1 MTAQRPQR
9 VIAKFGTNLL
19 TAGGDRLD
27 ALVLEDLVRQVAELR
42 AGSAE
47 VAIVTSGAV
56 AAGRARVGARSDQT
70 SIGQRQALAAIG
82 QAHLVERYDQLLQR
96 HDLTAAQAL
105 ITRADVAERLGYLNV
120 RNTLLRLL
128 RFGVVPIINENDV
141 VADEELRGGSFGE
154 NDALSA
160 LVANLIDADL
170 LILLSDVDGVYDRDP
185 RIHADATLLRELPRP
200 GDMLAIAGAVGERG
214 RGGMRAKLEAA
225 QLAASS
231 GTTVVI
237 ANGREP
243 DAIVRI
249 AGGEQIGTCV
259 PAAAS
264 VRESRKRWLLAGLG
278 DGGALVLDAGAAPRH
293 QRSRPQPPARR
304 HRRRPRPLR
313 ARRHR
318 RPARSRGRADRRRP
332 QQLRRRRHRAHPRP
346 ELNHDRSHA
355 RLRLRQR
362 GRPPQ
367 QPRALLI
374 LPACGM
380 LPRRRPRYR
389 WRVPDRRIR
398 SPHA

>member
-19 TAGGDRLD
+19 TGGGDRLD
-27 ALVLEDLVRQVAELR
+27 TLVLEDLVRQVAELR

-185 RIHADATLLRELPRP
+185 RIHADATLIRELPRP
-200 GDMLAIAGAVGERG
+200 GDMLAIAGAVGEQG

-249 AGGEQIGTCV
+249 ARGEQIGTCV

-264 VRESRKRWLLAGLG
+264 VRESRKRWLLSGLG
-278 DGGALVLDAGAAPRH
+278 DGGALVLDAGAARAISA
-293 QRSRPQPPARR
+293 QGRS
-304 HRRRPRPLR
+304 L
-313 ARRHR
+313 
-318 RPARSRGRADRRRP
+318 
-332 QQLRRRRHRAHPRP
+332 
-346 ELNHDRSHA
+346 
-355 RLRLRQR
+355 
-362 GRPPQ
+362 
-367 QPRALLI
+367 
-374 LPACGM
+374 LPAGIVAVHGRFERGDIVA
-380 LPRRRPRYR
+380 LRD
-389 WRVPDRRIR
+389 PDGAQIGVGLSNYSAADIERIR
-398 SPHA
+398 GQSSTMIEATLGYDYGSEVVHRNNLALS

>member
-19 TAGGDRLD
+19 TGGGDRLD
-27 ALVLEDLVRQVAELR
+27 TLVLEDLVRQVAELR

-170 LILLSDVDGVYDRDP
+170 LILLRSTP
-185 RIHADATLLRELPRP
+185 T
-200 GDMLAIAGAVGERG
+200 
-214 RGGMRAKLEAA
+214 
-225 QLAASS
+225 AS
-231 GTTVVI
+231 
-237 ANGREP
+237 
-243 DAIVRI
+243 
-249 AGGEQIGTCV
+249 
-259 PAAAS
+259 
-264 VRESRKRWLLAGLG
+264 
-278 DGGALVLDAGAAPRH
+278 AAPRRH
-293 QRSRPQPPARR
+293 ARR
-304 HRRRPRPLR
+304 SSMRTRRCRRRRESCSARRLVRRIVAVHGR

-318 RPARSRGRADRRRP
+318 RPARSRGRADRLYSAADRARR
-332 QQLRRRRHRAHPRP
+332 Q
-346 ELNHDRSHA
+346 
-355 RLRLRQR
+355 
-362 GRPPQ
+362 
-367 QPRALLI
+367 
-374 LPACGM
+374 
-380 LPRRRPRYR
+380 
-389 WRVPDRRIR
+389 PDRRLR
-398 SPHA
+398 PADRLLSDVGSLRPRTALR